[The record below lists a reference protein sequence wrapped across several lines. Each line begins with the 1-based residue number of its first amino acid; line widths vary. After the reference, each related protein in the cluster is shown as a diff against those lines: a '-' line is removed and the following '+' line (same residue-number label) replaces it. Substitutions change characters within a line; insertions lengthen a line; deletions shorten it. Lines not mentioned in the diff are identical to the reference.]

1 MVVRDGDGIRDVSDR
16 ERHEGLD
23 AHLAAIVEF
32 SGGQKRAEQ
41 ELART
46 RDAIDQF
53 FSVSLDVMVILDADG
68 KFVRV
73 NPALQRALGLTV
85 DEIVGHSFID
95 FMHPDDRQASID
107 RYSQRI
113 SGSQVPSAFEN
124 RYRCGDGSYRW
135 LRWNSSSPKNGLVY
149 TTARDITDA
158 KLIEEELRTSQAQ
171 ALDASRLKS
180 EFVANMSHEIRT
192 PLNGVVCMSELLL
205 DTSLSDEQRE
215 YASVGLASAE
225 ALMRVINDIL
235 DFSKIEA
242 GKLDILDEEFSIEAA
257 ADDVCQILGMKA
269 HEKGVELVVSVDTE
283 VPSAVRGDGNR
294 VRQMLINLVGN
305 AIKFTPEGEVV
316 VQVGVGRAGDGTE
329 VLRVEVADTGIG
341 IEADRLAELFAPFSQ
356 ADPTT
361 TRRYGGT
368 GLGLSITKQLA
379 ELMGGEIGVQSTPGT
394 GSMFWFTL
402 PCVRA
407 TAVHTGVSVLD
418 LAGTRVLV
426 VDDNASI
433 RRIAERQ
440 LASWGLIPDSAG
452 DGRAA
457 LELMRHAADDGR
469 PYEVAVIDM
478 RMPEMD
484 GLELA
489 RTIKATPRLRGARL
503 ILLSGAHV
511 RARDAK
517 AAGIDA
523 VLTKPVRQ
531 SMLCNQLVKSL
542 SRAPKPHQPQ
552 SPPEPAPVPTAHV
565 GRVLVAEDNEINQIA
580 ARRLLQKFG
589 FSVDIAR
596 NGREAIE
603 ASRRAEYAAVF
614 MDCQMPEID
623 GYAATDVIRRCEG
636 RDRRMPIIAMTAHT
650 MEGDRDKCLA
660 AGMDDYI
667 AKPLRFA
674 NVESVLARI
683 FSINDAAGDR
693 ESGRSGAVGTR
704 GIVAGAEKPP
714 LVNREIV
721 EEILCDGGKE
731 EGLLDLFVSQSHVR
745 LRDLATAVHERDAA
759 GVARIAHS
767 LKGSCATFGAVKL
780 GNAADRLSVDDG
792 PALLTEAKALH
803 PELEHILAA
812 TEAAL
817 SEVAD
822 TIAQQ

>member
-1 MVVRDGDGIRDVSDR
+1 MAEHPNRTQ
-16 ERHEGLD
+16 
-23 AHLAAIVEF
+23 EF
-32 SGGQKRAEQ
+32 ARA
-41 ELART
+41 

-73 NPALQRALGLTV
+73 NPAMQRALGLNV
-85 DEIVGHSFID
+85 DEIVGHRFVD
-95 FMHPDDRQASID
+95 FLHPDDRQASID
-107 RYSQRI
+107 RYSERI
-113 SGSQVPSAFEN
+113 SGSQVPSGFEN

-135 LRWNSSSPKNGLVY
+135 LRWSSSPPKNGLVY
-149 TTARDITDA
+149 TTARDLTEA
-158 KLIEEELRTSQAQ
+158 RLIEEELRASQAQ

-242 GKLDILDEEFSIEAA
+242 GKLEILDEEFSIEAA

-269 HEKGVELVVSVDTE
+269 HEKGVELVVSVDAE
-283 VPSAVRGDGNR
+283 VPAAVRGDGNR

-305 AIKFTPEGEVV
+305 AIKFTPKGEVV
-316 VQVGVGRAGDGTE
+316 VQVEVGRAGDGTE

-341 IEADRLAELFAPFSQ
+341 IEADLLAELFTPFSQ
-356 ADPTT
+356 ADTT
-361 TRRYGGT
+361 TSRRYGGT

-379 ELMGGEIGVQSTPGT
+379 ELMGGEIDVQSTPGT

-407 TAVHTGVSVLD
+407 TAVHAGASVLD
-418 LAGTRVLV
+418 LAGSRVLV

-440 LASWGLIPDSAG
+440 LASRGLIPDSAG

-457 LELMRHAADDGR
+457 LELMHHAADEGR

-478 RMPEMD
+478 RMPGMD

-531 SMLCNQLVKSL
+531 SMLCNQLVNSL
-542 SRAPKPHQPQ
+542 SRAPKPQQPQ
-552 SPPEPAPVPTAHV
+552 SEPAPAPIAHV

-623 GYAATDVIRRCEG
+623 GYAATDVIRRREG
-636 RDRRMPIIAMTAHT
+636 GHRHMPIIAMTAHT

-683 FSINDAAGDR
+683 FSIHHAAGDR
-693 ESGRSGAVGTR
+693 EPRRSGAVGT
-704 GIVAGAEKPP
+704 AGTVVGTEKHQ
-714 LVNREIV
+714 LVNREAV

-731 EGLLDLFVSQSHVR
+731 EGLLDLFVSQSRAR
-745 LRDLATAVHERDAA
+745 LLELATAVDERDAA

-780 GNAADRLSVDDG
+780 GNAADRLSAGDG
-792 PALLTEAKALH
+792 QALLTEAKALH
-803 PELEHILAA
+803 PELERILAA
-812 TEAAL
+812 TEVAL
-817 SEVAD
+817 SEVAA
-822 TIAQQ
+822 TIGQQ

>member
-1 MVVRDGDGIRDVSDR
+1 MSDR

-23 AHLAAIVEF
+23 AHLAAGE
-32 SGGQKRAEQ
+32 QKRAEQ
-41 ELART
+41 ELARA

-53 FSVSLDVMVILDADG
+53 FSVSLDVMVILDPDG
-68 KFVRV
+68 KFVLV
-73 NPALQRALGLTV
+73 NPALQRALGLSA

-107 RYSQRI
+107 RYSERI
-113 SGSQVPSAFEN
+113 SGSQVPGGFEN

-135 LRWNSSSPKNGLVY
+135 LRWSSSSPRNGLVY
-149 TTARDITDA
+149 TTAHDITEA
-158 KLIEEELRTSQAQ
+158 KLIEEGLRTSQAR
-171 ALDASRLKS
+171 ALDGSRLKS

-283 VPSAVRGDGNR
+283 VPSVVRGDGNR

-316 VQVGVGRAGDGTE
+316 VQVGVRRAGDGTQ

-356 ADPTT
+356 ADSTT

-402 PCVRA
+402 PCLRA
-407 TAVHTGVSVLD
+407 TAVHTGVCVPD

-452 DGRAA
+452 DVRAA
-457 LELMRHAADDGR
+457 LELMHHAADDGR

-511 RARDAK
+511 CGRDAK

-542 SRAPKPHQPQ
+542 RRTPKPHQPQ
-552 SPPEPAPVPTAHV
+552 SPPAPAPMAQV

-623 GYAATDVIRRCEG
+623 GYAATDVIRRRERG
-636 RDRRMPIIAMTAHT
+636 HRRMPIIAMTAHT

-683 FSINDAAGDR
+683 FSIDDAAADR
-693 ESGRSGAVGTR
+693 EPGRSGAVGIAGT
-704 GIVAGAEKPP
+704 VAGAEKQP

-721 EEILCDGGKE
+721 EEILCDGGKQ
-731 EGLLDLFVSQSHVR
+731 EGLLDLFVSQSHTR
-745 LRDLATAVHERDAA
+745 LQDLATAVGERDAA
-759 GVARIAHS
+759 GVTRIAHS

-780 GNAADRLSVDDG
+780 GNAADRLSADDG

-812 TEAAL
+812 TEVAL
-817 SEVAD
+817 SEVAT
-822 TIAQQ
+822 TIVQQ